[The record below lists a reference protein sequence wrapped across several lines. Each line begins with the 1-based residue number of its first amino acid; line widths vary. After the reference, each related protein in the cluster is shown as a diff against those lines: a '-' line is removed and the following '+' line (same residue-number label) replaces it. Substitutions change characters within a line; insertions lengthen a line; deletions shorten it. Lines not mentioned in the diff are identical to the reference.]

1 MEQFGV
7 MEFGEYGELGT
18 GEKVTKDEPVKAIF
32 PNGTKIIQVDAGE
45 NHSLA
50 LDENGNVWAWGRNQY
65 YQLGNNIQE
74 EVLTPVKVAG
84 LANIRKIACGSYTS
98 YAIGS
103 MGEVYS
109 FGLNANGEGG
119 IRKLYKQNN
128 CKQSERHN
136 RSN

>member
-74 EVLTPVKVAG
+74 EVLTPIKVA
-84 LANIRKIACGSYTS
+84 
-98 YAIGS
+98 GS